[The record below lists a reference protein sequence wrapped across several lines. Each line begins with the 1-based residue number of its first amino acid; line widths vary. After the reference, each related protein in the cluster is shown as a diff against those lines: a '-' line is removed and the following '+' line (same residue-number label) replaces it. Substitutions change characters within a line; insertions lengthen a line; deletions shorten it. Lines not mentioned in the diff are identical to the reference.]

1 MTVAASPVRRFTPL
15 VLSRLSRGKGVEG
28 AAQGLLRQRRW
39 RLVGPR
45 AWLLGLCFLVVLLPC
60 AARATADTVPVR
72 LGDREV
78 FELPSTP
85 SMLRR
90 ARAAEAVLDR
100 AAHSKEPQPVVV
112 KSSPQTRTIYVGKA
126 PLIEL
131 TERDRELAERAEL
144 RAYADEIAARVES
157 VLRQE
162 RQRNRIAERV
172 LAVSTVVFLAV
183 LAWILLRLTRS
194 WSRAASRWAY
204 QSGKKVGPLRFDTVE
219 LLPAAAVREAIRV
232 AIVGGTWLTRVIIVY
247 SWALV
252 SLSLFAATRHFAQ
265 RATGYLLAPVAELLE
280 RMASKAPVVV
290 ALLFAL
296 LLVALVLRFVT
307 TYFRAVERGE
317 VDTEVLRPETAKVT
331 GTLVSLGIA
340 LSALLFAAPLLTGS
354 SDGVLNV
361 LGVLGIAVVA
371 LSTTPL
377 LASCALGIRLAYGR
391 AVRPGDQVEYGGQS
405 GVVQT
410 IALFDLVL
418 CLPSGATVRV
428 PHLMT
433 LWHPTRILRP
443 PSDRKSSPPVSVL
456 PPADRS

>member
-1 MTVAASPVRRFTPL
+1 MRADKVA
-15 VLSRLSRGKGVEG
+15 GV
-28 AAQGLLRQRRW
+28 W
-39 RLVGPR
+39 K
-45 AWLLGLCFLVVLLPC
+45 VLLAAVC
-60 AARATADTVPVR
+60 LLALLTQGTARADDDTVPVR
-72 LGDREV
+72 LGDRKV

-85 SMLRR
+85 GMGRR
-90 ARAAEAVLDR
+90 ARAAEAVLNR
-100 AAHSKEPQPVVV
+100 AAHSNEPQPVVV
-112 KSSPQTRTIYVGKA
+112 KSSPGTRTIYVGKA
-126 PLIEL
+126 PLVEL

-162 RQRNRIAERV
+162 RQRNKIAERV
-172 LAVSTVVFLAV
+172 LAVSTVVFLGV
-183 LAWILLRLTRS
+183 LAWLLLRVTRR
-194 WSRAASRWAY
+194 WSRAASRWAH

-219 LLPAAAVREAIRV
+219 LLPAAAVQEAIRV
-232 AIVGGTWLTRVIIVY
+232 TIVGGTWLVRVVIVY
-247 SWALV
+247 SWALA

-265 RATGYLLAPVAELLE
+265 RATGYLLAPVLELLE
-280 RMASKAPVVV
+280 RMARKAPVVV

-296 LLVALVLRFVT
+296 LLVALVLRFVA

-317 VDTEVLRPETAKVT
+317 VETEVLRPETAKVT
-331 GTLVSLGIA
+331 SALLSLGIA
-340 LSALLFAAPLLTGS
+340 LSALLFLAPLLTGS
-354 SDGVLNV
+354 SDGMLSV
-361 LGVLGIAVVA
+361 LGILGIAVVA

-405 GVVQT
+405 GVVES

-418 CLPSGATVRV
+418 GLPSGATVRV

-433 LWHPTRILRP
+433 LWHPTLVLRP
-443 PSDRKSSPPVSVL
+443 PSDHPGKRPNSPSVSAL